1 MYKKLTHWRTLIFLA
16 VAFGLVAVG
25 IVTFV
30 CRSNTTDASVTDWPP
45 LTMTY
50 QTDFVING
58 ATYDET
64 RMLTYKSRNSWEEK
78 VIAADPFELREG
90 VFSTVGSYRKLEND
104 QFTTH
109 DQLGGS
115 PSVEEVGEGVLT
127 ISRDYLYANPIEPL
141 EEFLDIKLTPVTT
154 KTRVCF
160 EDACT
165 EDAPGWE
172 FRYKDV
178 VVVYADDARGN
189 PHSCERRRQLL
200 RGHRAEGAGRKEIR
214 AVGSLEWSQPKTHS
228 GPLFFEA
235 AAPFLSIVRH
245 FPTPF
250 RQRQPP

>member
-1 MYKKLTHWRTLIFLA
+1 MTCRMILRWTPLRFVVAVLA
-16 VAFGLVAVG
+16 LVAVG
-25 IVTFV
+25 VGTFV
-30 CRSNTTDASVTDWPP
+30 LSGDQTKTSVTDWPP

-78 VIAADPFELREG
+78 VIAADSFELREG

-109 DQLGGS
+109 DQLSGS
-115 PSVEEVGEGVLT
+115 PDVEEVDEDVLT
-127 ISRDYLYANPIEPL
+127 IPRYYLFANPIEPL

-165 EDAPGWE
+165 DDAPGWE

-178 VVVYADDARGN
+178 LVVYADDARGIPVSVGDN
-189 PHSCERRRQLL
+189 AFEVTELRVQGER
-200 RGHRAEGAGRKEIR
+200 E
-214 AVGSLEWSQPKTHS
+214 P
-228 GPLFFEA
+228 
-235 AAPFLSIVRH
+235 VR
-245 FPTPF
+245 
-250 RQRQPP
+250 